1 MGDINSAIGGGN
13 NKEMGDNN
21 SEMGTTTDGTR
32 EMGGGG
38 NSNTI
43 ETRMGAIATTQL
55 KHAWGDGNNAMMG
68 KGATTTNQ

>member
-32 EMGGGG
+32 EMGG
-38 NSNTI
+38 
-43 ETRMGAIATTQL
+43 ATATQL
-55 KHAWGDGNNAMMG
+55 KHAWGR
-68 KGATTTNQ
+68 